1 MTSAELASKQSHA
14 GSVGKDAA
22 PSVDRPV
29 AGNFDAWVAR
39 NSAWIALC
47 IIVVG
52 FAFRLYYCGAC
63 YLNPDEA
70 QHFNAARP
78 STWSGAYHESM
89 RLAHPPLFVL
99 VLHAFLILGRSE
111 MILRLPSLL
120 AATAALWIA
129 FIWLRRSLGEIP
141 ALVGLLFMAVS
152 PAAISASTEVR
163 QYGLQ
168 LLFICSVLY
177 ATERALTEQS
187 TRWAVIQG
195 LCLLG
200 ALLTHYSTPVV
211 IASIGIYNLL
221 RCIIDRAP
229 RRLWFIFA
237 AAQVVLALVLLW
249 LYVTNLSK
257 SSLSHV
263 AGFSYANVYFPRGGE
278 TALAFSKRALVATF
292 AYLVNQKRAYLA
304 MLLLAAGIA
313 ALFVGRTKA
322 PRLMGLLIIFP
333 FIIGFMTGIV
343 HALPFAGSRHQTYL
357 LPFLAAGFA
366 AAITWIPRRFAAL
379 SLLPVLALALFFI
392 ARNSPDN
399 NPRLMPMRDMTAT
412 INYINETIPLSAP
425 LFVDEQTRFILG
437 YYLGRNDS
445 GLDAPRAIWNNP
457 TVGDRRLV
465 SSRDWLFD
473 PNDAIAH
480 ANKLADGIGLPAGD
494 PLWIVS
500 TAWLDVPL
508 DQRLHTGTAFLATD
522 FGKNAIIKSTHE

>member
-1 MTSAELASKQSHA
+1 MTSAELAGEKGPAWSIGQ
-14 GSVGKDAA
+14 DAA
-22 PSVDRPV
+22 RSVDHP
-29 AGNFDAWVAR
+29 APGNFESWVVR

-47 IIVVG
+47 IIIVG

-78 STWSGAYHESM
+78 NTWLGAYHESI

-120 AATAALWIA
+120 AGTAALWIT
-129 FIWLRRSLGEIP
+129 FIWLRRSLGAIP
-141 ALVGLLFMAVS
+141 ALAGLLFMAVL
-152 PAAISASTEVR
+152 PAAISASSEVR

-168 LLFICSVLY
+168 LLFICSALY
-177 ATERALTEQS
+177 ATERALAEQS
-187 TRWAVIQG
+187 NRWAVIQG

-200 ALLTHYSTPVV
+200 ALLTHYTTPVV

-237 AAQVVLALVLLW
+237 AAQVILALILLW
-249 LYVTNLSK
+249 LYLTDLSK
-257 SSLSHV
+257 SSLSHG
-263 AGFSYANVYFPRGGE
+263 AGFSYLDTLFARPGE
-278 TALAFSKRALVATF
+278 KALAFSERALVATF
-292 AYLVNQKRAYLA
+292 AYLVNPKRAYLS
-304 MLLLAAGIA
+304 MLLLMAGIT
-313 ALFVGRTKA
+313 ALFMGRTKA

-333 FIIGFMTGIV
+333 FIIGLITGIV
-343 HALPFAGSRHQTYL
+343 RALPFAGSRHQTYL

-366 AAITWIPRRFAAL
+366 AAFTWIPRRFAAL
-379 SLLPVLALALFFI
+379 SLLPGFALALFFI
-392 ARNSPDN
+392 ARNPPDN
-399 NPRLMPMRDMTAT
+399 NPRSMPVRDMTAT
-412 INYINETIPLSAP
+412 INYINETIPHSAP

-445 GLDAPRAIWNNP
+445 RLDAPRAIWNNP

-465 SSRDWLFD
+465 SSTDWLFNS
-473 PNDAIAH
+473 NDAIAH
-480 ANKLADGIGLPAGD
+480 ANRLADGIGLPAGN
-494 PLWIVS
+494 PSWIVS
-500 TAWLDVPL
+500 AAWLDIPL
-508 DQRLHTGTAFLATD
+508 DHRLHTGTPFHSTD
-522 FGKNAIIKSTHE
+522 FGANTIIEIAHE

>member
-1 MTSAELASKQSHA
+1 MTSAELAGKKNPAWSA
-14 GSVGKDAA
+14 GE
-22 PSVDRPV
+22 
-29 AGNFDAWVAR
+29 
-39 NSAWIALC
+39 NSASATGRLESWVLSNSHWIALC

-52 FAFRLYYCGAC
+52 FAFRLYYCGVC

-78 STWSGAYHESM
+78 STWAGAYHESM

-99 VLHAFLILGRSE
+99 VLHAFIMLGRSE
-111 MILRLPSLL
+111 MIVRMPSLL
-120 AATAALWIA
+120 AATAALWIT
-129 FIWLRRSLGEIP
+129 FLWLRRCLGKIP

-163 QYGLQ
+163 QYGLL
-168 LLFICSVLY
+168 LLFICGALY

-187 TRWAVIQG
+187 SRWAVIQG

-200 ALLTHYSTPVV
+200 ALLTHYSAPVV
-211 IASIGIYNLL
+211 IASVGIYNLL
-221 RCIIDRAP
+221 RCIVDRAP

-237 AAQVVLALVLLW
+237 AAQLVLALVLLC

-263 AGFSYANVYFPRGGE
+263 AGFSYLDTYFARPGE
-278 TALAFSKRALVATF
+278 TALAFSGRAIVATF
-292 AYLVNQKRAYLA
+292 AYLVNQKRAYLS
-304 MLLLAAGIA
+304 MLLLVGGIA
-313 ALFVGRTKA
+313 ALFMGRTKA
-322 PRLMGLLIIFP
+322 PRLTGLLIIFP
-333 FIIGFMTGIV
+333 FIIGLITGIV

-357 LPFLAAGFA
+357 LPFLAAGLA
-366 AAITWIPRRFAAL
+366 AAFTWIPRRFSAL
-379 SLLPVLALALFFI
+379 TLLPVVALALFFI
-392 ARNSPDN
+392 ARNPPDN
-399 NPRLMPMRDMTAT
+399 DPRLMPMRDMTAT
-412 INYINETIPLSAP
+412 INYINQTIPRSAP
-425 LFVDEQTRFILG
+425 LFVDEQTRFVLG

-480 ANKLADGIGLPAGD
+480 ANKLAEGINLPAGV
-494 PLWIVS
+494 PIWIVS
-500 TAWLDVPL
+500 AAWLDIPL
-508 DQRLHTGTAFLATD
+508 DQRLHT
-522 FGKNAIIKSTHE
+522 STHLRFSCFGSNCIIETTHK

>member
-1 MTSAELASKQSHA
+1 
-14 GSVGKDAA
+14 
-22 PSVDRPV
+22 
-29 AGNFDAWVAR
+29 
-39 NSAWIALC
+39 
-47 IIVVG
+47 
-52 FAFRLYYCGAC
+52 
-63 YLNPDEA
+63 
-70 QHFNAARP
+70 
-78 STWSGAYHESM
+78 
-89 RLAHPPLFVL
+89 
-99 VLHAFLILGRSE
+99 
-111 MILRLPSLL
+111 
-120 AATAALWIA
+120 
-129 FIWLRRSLGEIP
+129 
-141 ALVGLLFMAVS
+141 
-152 PAAISASTEVR
+152 
-163 QYGLQ
+163 
-168 LLFICSVLY
+168 
-177 ATERALTEQS
+177 
-187 TRWAVIQG
+187 
-195 LCLLG
+195 
-200 ALLTHYSTPVV
+200 
-211 IASIGIYNLL
+211 
-221 RCIIDRAP
+221 
-229 RRLWFIFA
+229 
-237 AAQVVLALVLLW
+237 
-249 LYVTNLSK
+249 
-257 SSLSHV
+257 
-263 AGFSYANVYFPRGGE
+263 
-278 TALAFSKRALVATF
+278 
-292 AYLVNQKRAYLA
+292 
-304 MLLLAAGIA
+304 LLAAGIA

-366 AAITWIPRRFAAL
+366 AAFTWIPRRFAAL